1 MTEALTGLLVMML
14 LAFVRIPIAL
24 SMGIVGIVGYAYMRD
39 WSWGAAFATAQ
50 TKVYETGR
58 NYTLSVVPLFILM
71 GNFVT
76 RAGMSQELFRTA
88 YSFVGHRRGG
98 LAMATI
104 MGCAG
109 FGAICG
115 SSIATAATFA
125 KVAYPSMKK
134 FGYAD
139 YLATGSI
146 AAGGTLGILIP
157 PSTIMVIYGIMT
169 ETNIGKLFAAGILP
183 GILATFLLC
192 LMVQYVTWRD
202 PKAGPPGERL
212 PWRERLATLRG
223 LEWFAALGIAIVGA
237 VKLGAISAESAG
249 VLGAIGVFALSLR
262 FKGVTGV
269 IALFVLVMG
278 GIYGGV
284 FTATEGA
291 GVGAFGAMVFAL
303 ARRVLGWREL
313 YAALLESA
321 RTTSML
327 FLILIGALMFAEFV
341 NITTMPNDLTV
352 IVSRF
357 ELHPIMVVAAI
368 MVIYVVLGTAM
379 EELSMILLTVPVFFP
394 LIVHLGLDPIWF
406 GVLIVVVVE
415 IGLISP
421 PVGMNLFVL
430 STLIP
435 EVPTRTVFRGV
446 MPFVVIDCVRLAI
459 LVAFPMISTWLPSLM
474 K

>member
-1 MTEALTGLLVMML
+1 MAEALTGLFAMIL
-14 LAFVRIPIAL
+14 LALLRIPIAL
-24 SMGIVGIVGYAYMRD
+24 AMGIVGIVGYAYMRD
-39 WSWGAAFATAQ
+39 WSWGSALATAQ
-50 TKVYETGR
+50 TKIYETGR

-76 RAGMSQELFRTA
+76 RAGMSQELFRAA
-88 YSFVGHRRGG
+88 YSFIGHRRGG

-104 MGCAG
+104 IGCAG

-139 YLATGSI
+139 YLSTGAI

-169 ETNIGKLFAAGILP
+169 ETNIGKLFAAGVLP
-183 GILATFLLC
+183 GILATVLLC

-202 PKAGPPGERL
+202 PRAGPRGERTS
-212 PWRERLATLRG
+212 WRSRWATVAG
-223 LEWFAALGIAIVGA
+223 LQWFAAVGVAIWLAVHSGWVASDDAAVIGA
-237 VKLGAISAESAG
+237 FV
-249 VLGAIGVFALSLR
+249 VFIMSLIY
-262 FKGVTGV
+262 KGVSSV

-284 FTATEGA
+284 FTAVEGA

-303 ARRVLGWREL
+303 ARRALGWREL
-313 YAALLESA
+313 YEALLESA

-341 NITTMPNDLTV
+341 NITTMPADLKGF
-352 IVSRF
+352 VSRF
-357 ELHPIMVVAAI
+357 EVHPLMVVAAI
-368 MVIYVVLGTAM
+368 MVIYVVLAPGLGDPSLFSLPVRSFSR
-379 EELSMILLTVPVFFP
+379 LSCTLGSIPLGFAFP
-394 LIVHLGLDPIWF
+394 
-406 GVLIVVVVE
+406 IVVVVRS
-415 IGLISP
+415 GSFAP
-421 PVGMNLFVL
+421 PVGLHL
-430 STLIP
+430 SGL
-435 EVPTRTVFRGV
+435 
-446 MPFVVIDCVRLAI
+446 
-459 LVAFPMISTWLPSLM
+459 
-474 K
+474 

>member
-1 MTEALTGLLVMML
+1 VTEALTGLLAMMV
-14 LAFVRIPIAL
+14 LAMLRVPIAL
-24 SMGIVGIVGYAYMRD
+24 AMGIVGVIGYAYMRD
-39 WSWGAAFATAQ
+39 WNWYLAFTTAQ

-76 RAGMSQELFRTA
+76 RAGMSQELFRA
-88 YSFVGHRRGG
+88 ANAFIGHFKGG

-104 MGCAG
+104 VGCAG

-125 KVAYPSMKK
+125 KVAYPSMKR

-139 YLATGSI
+139 HLATGAI
-146 AAGGTLGILIP
+146 AGGGTLGILIP

-169 ETNIGKLFAAGILP
+169 ETNIGKMFAAGILP
-183 GILATFLLC
+183 GMLATVLLC
-192 LMVQYVTWRD
+192 LAVRYVTWRD
-202 PKAGPPGERL
+202 PAAGPPGRRAS
-212 PWRERLATLRG
+212 WRERLDSLQG
-223 LEWFAALGIAIVGA
+223 VGWFLALGVTLLTVAQLGWMEGDDAAIIGA
-237 VKLGAISAESAG
+237 F
-249 VLGAIGVFALSLR
+249 GVFGLSTIY
-262 FKGVTGV
+262 KGVTSV
-269 IALFVLVMG
+269 IALFTLVMG

-291 GVGAFGAMVFAL
+291 GVGAFGALVFSL
-303 ARRVLGWREL
+303 ARGAINWRSL
-313 YAALLESA
+313 YEALVESA

-327 FLILIGALMFAEFV
+327 FLILIGALIFADFV
-341 NITTMPNDLTV
+341 NITSMPRDLIAFVTQWQISPV
-352 IVSRF
+352 
-357 ELHPIMVVAAI
+357 MVVAVI
-368 MVIYVVLGTAM
+368 MIIYVLLGTAM

-406 GVLIVVVVE
+406 GILIVVVVE

-430 STLIP
+430 KTLLPQVSTG
-435 EVPTRTVFRGV
+435 TVFRGV
-446 MPFVVIDCVRLAI
+446 MPFFTVDCIRLAI
-459 LVAFPMISTWLPSLM
+459 LIAFPVISTYLPSLM